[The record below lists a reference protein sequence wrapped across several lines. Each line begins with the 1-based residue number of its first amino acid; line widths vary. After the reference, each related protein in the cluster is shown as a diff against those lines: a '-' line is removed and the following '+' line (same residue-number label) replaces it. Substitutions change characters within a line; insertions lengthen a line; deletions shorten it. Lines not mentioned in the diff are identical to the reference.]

1 MQHEFSFSF
10 EFFFIRR
17 KSFLNFF
24 KNTYALVEISTIFV
38 ASERTLSYWLLRLSI
53 RDVIIHLLCTLKQR
67 LHFILNFKH
76 CFFFHLHFS
85 LRFFGSCCFY
95 LFYSIDLTFFYSRLL
110 ILFQLLNIFYQ
121 WWCRQRFKCS
131 WIIFFLWLSN
141 WNWLNFFH
149 LKICFRPSSDIFS
162 ISSQI
167 LFFWL

>member
-1 MQHEFSFSF
+1 MLVSLVISLDQGFNAKDIKFINYLKF
-10 EFFFIRR
+10 IKFIRDN
-17 KSFLNFF
+17 K
-24 KNTYALVEISTIFV
+24 
-38 ASERTLSYWLLRLSI
+38 
-53 RDVIIHLLCTLKQR
+53 